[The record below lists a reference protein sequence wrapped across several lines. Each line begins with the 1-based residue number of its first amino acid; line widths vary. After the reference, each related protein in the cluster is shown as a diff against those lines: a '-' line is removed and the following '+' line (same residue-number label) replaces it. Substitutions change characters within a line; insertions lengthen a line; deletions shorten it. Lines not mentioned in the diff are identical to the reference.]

1 MTTSKTNDNKASDAS
16 QASVTEKATEL
27 FQSGVDKVKSN
38 PGVTAA
44 IVGGVA
50 AAAAATVYRDKI
62 SETIDGIRSKGDSAD
77 TGAASNKQTH

>member
-1 MTTSKTNDNKASDAS
+1 MTTSKPSDTKSAGTG
-16 QASVTEKATEL
+16 QASVTEKASEL
-27 FQSGVDKVKSN
+27 FQTGVDKVKSN

-62 SETIDGIRSKGDSAD
+62 SETIDGIRSKND
-77 TGAASNKQTH
+77 TSDAPSSTSKPTH

>member
-1 MTTSKTNDNKASDAS
+1 MTSTKSSGGS
-16 QASVTEKATEL
+16 QAQGSNQSNPSVSERASGIL
-27 FQSGVDKVKSN
+27 QSGVERVKSN

-62 SETIDGIRSKGDSAD
+62 GETIGGLRSSGRGNDGSSGE
-77 TGAASNKQTH
+77 TH

>member
-1 MTTSKTNDNKASDAS
+1 MTTSKTSDTKSAGTG

-27 FQSGVDKVKSN
+27 FQTGVDKVKSN

-62 SETIDGIRSKGDSAD
+62 SETIDGIRSKND
-77 TGAASNKQTH
+77 TSDTTSSTSKPTV